1 MLGYAN
7 PKLPYVLHTDAST
20 TGLGAALYQ
29 EQEGAMRVI
38 AYASRGLSKSE
49 SRYPAHKLE
58 FLALKWA
65 VTEKFADY
73 LYGIPFTVLTDSNP
87 LTYLLTTAK
96 LDATSYRWLSAL
108 STFSFQLQYRAGK
121 RNIDAD
127 GLSRRPQAEP
137 VNDQVSQKEEERI
150 RQFIHPHLPE
160 DEVTRISSTTVNAV
174 CERHLVYP
182 PVDSHKNGP
191 INPLVASLAMMAK
204 AVPDSFEHCDGFPV
218 ISSISE
224 EDLKQQRADP
234 AIWEILSLMDT
245 GETPPPAVKK
255 ELPELPMLL
264 REMNKLELKDEILLR
279 KRQVG
284 EETQY
289 QIVLP
294 VKFRDM
300 VLRSLYDDMGHMG
313 FDRTLDLTR
322 SRLFWTRMATDFER
336 KIKTCSRCV
345 RHKTPPEKAAPL
357 VNIQVTRP
365 LELVCMDYL
374 SVEPQ

>member
-1 MLGYAN
+1 MLGFSN
-7 PKLPYVLHTDAST
+7 PKLPYVLNTDAST

-137 VNDQVSQKEEERI
+137 VKSLRRKRSEFVSSYTTTYLSLTKSLVSPPPPSMQSVK
-150 RQFIHPHLPE
+150 
-160 DEVTRISSTTVNAV
+160 DISST
-174 CERHLVYP
+174 
-182 PVDSHKNGP
+182 
-191 INPLVASLAMMAK
+191 
-204 AVPDSFEHCDGFPV
+204 
-218 ISSISE
+218 
-224 EDLKQQRADP
+224 
-234 AIWEILSLMDT
+234 
-245 GETPPPAVKK
+245 
-255 ELPELPMLL
+255 LL
-264 REMNKLELKDEILLR
+264 
-279 KRQVG
+279 
-284 EETQY
+284 
-289 QIVLP
+289 
-294 VKFRDM
+294 
-300 VLRSLYDDMGHMG
+300 
-313 FDRTLDLTR
+313 
-322 SRLFWTRMATDFER
+322 
-336 KIKTCSRCV
+336 
-345 RHKTPPEKAAPL
+345 
-357 VNIQVTRP
+357 
-365 LELVCMDYL
+365 
-374 SVEPQ
+374 